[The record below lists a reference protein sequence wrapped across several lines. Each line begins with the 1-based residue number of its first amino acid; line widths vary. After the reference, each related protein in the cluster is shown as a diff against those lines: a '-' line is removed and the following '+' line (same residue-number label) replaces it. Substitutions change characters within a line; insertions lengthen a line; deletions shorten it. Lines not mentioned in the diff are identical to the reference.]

1 MNPQAVEQPVRK
13 IMTVYGPLAVPSRGI
28 VEAHNHTWIDPVPGA
43 EAGFVLN
50 QLAPILAELQDY
62 ARAGGIGIIDCQPG
76 GCGRNGLRLRDL
88 MAQSGVFIVAA
99 TGYHLPKYY
108 SPFAPQWVMDEGQAY
123 QYFKDELEIGLSE
136 TRRLPQP
143 VRAGFIKIACQESL
157 EQTPPALLRAAAAV
171 CRDLD
176 CAVEVHT
183 EKGAAMMEI
192 ADFFA
197 RRGAGLNRLVLCH
210 VDKRPD
216 FGLHRELAQ
225 AGVLLEY
232 DTFYRPKY
240 QPETNVWPLI
250 GRMLSA
256 GLGGQVALATDMA
269 ESTSWKS
276 LGGEPGLA
284 ALPQDAPAHLQ
295 ALGAQPAEIAALM
308 GMNITGRI
316 ARPVDLPL

>member
-1 MNPQAVEQPVRK
+1 MNPQAVPPAETPDRR
-13 IMTVYGPLAVPSRGI
+13 IMTVCGPLIIPGRGI
-28 VEAHNHTWIDPVPGA
+28 VEAHNHAWIESVPGTGS
-43 EAGFVLN
+43 GFVLN

-62 ARAGGIGIIDCQPG
+62 ARAGGIGIVDCQPG

-108 SPFAPQWVMDEGQAY
+108 PPAAPIWGMDEEQAY
-123 QYFKDELEIGLSE
+123 HYFGGELQTGLTE
-136 TRRLPQP
+136 TLRLPQP

-183 EKGAAMMEI
+183 EKGAAMAEI
-192 ADFFA
+192 ADFFV
-197 RRGAGLNRLVLCH
+197 RQGADLGRLVLCH

-216 FGLHRELAQ
+216 FGLHRELAR

-240 QPETNVWPLI
+240 RPEANVWPLI
-250 GRMLSA
+250 GKMLSA
-256 GLGGQVALATDMA
+256 GLAGQVALATDMA

-276 LGGEPGLA
+276 MGGEPGLA

-295 ALGAQPAEIAALM
+295 AMGAQPAEIAALM
-308 GMNITGRI
+308 GLNITGRI
-316 ARPVDLPL
+316 ARPVG